1 MSTIGISLAD
11 NGITACLWDGRE
23 SALIPLESGSAYS
36 PGYAYLGDRGLIL
49 GEGAIAAFKLNP
61 SRTTDRF
68 WDQLSLAPSALAAR
82 SKPISHA
89 HLAYIHL
96 KMVWDRISAL
106 GESIDSV
113 GFAVPGQLL
122 TADPAE
128 EERLGILLG
137 IVSDLSIP
145 ISSLLPIELSGFHYN
160 APDSVASAGVVYHLD
175 VHQYRTHLYRLSGL
189 GELRSQPVGKIPDCG
204 FHPIVESLHS
214 KLAQRFL
221 SETAF
226 DISEDLE
233 VEQLFFEKIRKL
245 LYGGHQRT
253 MELSIPFEGRQIS
266 IQLGVDLLERLV
278 APFTERIA
286 DTVFRSLRE
295 DLQGGSHPRI
305 VLQLTGRAAALPGLA
320 AFIQRHAPL
329 PVEVITAER
338 GEAAAGAARIAAR
351 FKPAVDLQHTPV
363 FSTWKRPELGMD
375 AYETS
380 TSTSGEPSEATLSPT
395 HLLYGSIA
403 FPIASS
409 GVIQGRPVNGN
420 PLPGEVTRAFQF
432 PWPGS
437 DLRLH
442 PSLDN
447 PLKVNDRPASGE
459 FVLKTG
465 DSLSVSHD
473 GKFYQLRCIHCPPP
487 SPSS

>member
-1 MSTIGISLAD
+1 MSTVGISLAD
-11 NGITACLWDGRE
+11 NGITACLFDGAD

-36 PGYAYLGDRGLIL
+36 PGYAYLGDRGLVL

-61 SRTTDRF
+61 ARTTDRF
-68 WDQLSLAPSALAAR
+68 WDQLSLTPSALAAR

-89 HLAYIHL
+89 HLAYLHF

-106 GESIDSV
+106 GESIDGV
-113 GFAVPGQLL
+113 GLAVPGHLL
-122 TADPAE
+122 TSDPAE

-145 ISSLLPIELSGFHYN
+145 ISTLLPIELSGFHFN
-160 APDSVASAGVVYHLD
+160 APQLVATADVVYHLD

-189 GELRSQPVGKIPDCG
+189 SELRSQPVGKIPDCG

-214 KLAQRFL
+214 KLTQRFL

-233 VEQLFFEKIRKL
+233 IEQLFFEKIRRL

-253 MELSIPFEGRQIS
+253 MELAIPFEGREIA
-266 IQLGVDLLERLV
+266 IQLGVDFLERLV
-278 APFTERIA
+278 TPYTERIA

-295 DLQGGSHPRI
+295 DMRGGSHPRI

-320 AFIQRHAPL
+320 AFIQRHAPV
-329 PVEVITAER
+329 PIQVVTAER

-351 FKPAVDLQHTPV
+351 FKPASDLQHTPV
-363 FSTWKRPELGMD
+363 FATWKRPEVGID
-375 AYETS
+375 ASETR
-380 TSTSGEPSEATLSPT
+380 TGADEATKFSLPPT
-395 HLLYGSIA
+395 HLLYGSVA
-403 FPIASS
+403 FPISCS
-409 GVIQGRPVNGN
+409 GVIQGRPANGH
-420 PLPGEVTRAFQF
+420 PLPGDVTRAFQF

-437 DLRLH
+437 DLRLR
-442 PSLDN
+442 PALDS
-447 PLKVNDRPASGE
+447 PLKINDRPASGE
-459 FVLKTG
+459 FILKTG
-465 DSLSVSHD
+465 DSLTVSHD
-473 GKFYQLRCIHCPPP
+473 GRFFQLHCIHCPPAT
-487 SPSS
+487 PSS